1 MIYAKFLACFNPR
14 VKGVFVDSP
23 NIRLEIEHPNMK
35 QRGKYLV
42 DFSQMDIEVRRPREI
57 TLDEYY
63 DAPEKVAAILE
74 EDHAVAR
81 DFFERLIVAALS
93 RIADRNEENLQ
104 ALGVAIEVPSRPFPV
119 FRADELKE
127 KFGAAGGEAGAGA
140 TTPSQFFWIR
150 GLLRENYDLVYPYL
164 RRDGSRVRPESI
176 SSTTIYNYDICAKSI
191 IRKDRTQTP
200 ALEVLSGG
208 IREWL
213 FDPIVARLVDNGI
226 IPEPPRIKNGNVENI
241 DRIGGYAPFLLAA
254 GLSDEN
260 GKSCFPETFGGGIG
274 IERTLFAILRGP
286 EVGKVDDITFFG
298 KNPDSHQ
305 IYLF

>member
-1 MIYAKFLACFNPR
+1 
-14 VKGVFVDSP
+14 
-23 NIRLEIEHPNMK
+23 
-35 QRGKYLV
+35 
-42 DFSQMDIEVRRPREI
+42 
-57 TLDEYY
+57 
-63 DAPEKVAAILE
+63 
-74 EDHAVAR
+74 
-81 DFFERLIVAALS
+81 
-93 RIADRNEENLQ
+93 
-104 ALGVAIEVPSRPFPV
+104 
-119 FRADELKE
+119 LKE